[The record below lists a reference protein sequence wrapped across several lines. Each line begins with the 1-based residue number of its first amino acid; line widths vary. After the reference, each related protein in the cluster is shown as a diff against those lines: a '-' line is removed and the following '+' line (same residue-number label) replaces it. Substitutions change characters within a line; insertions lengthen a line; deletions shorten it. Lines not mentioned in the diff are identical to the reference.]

1 MFLVP
6 NKHSSSN
13 LSTSRTILELYFL
26 QRANFCVSE
35 QRVKLRVDLAFKL
48 LVSGNTL
55 STIVLQMTV
64 LTSENTV
71 KFFAL
76 NLTAC
81 DIISLSVETTESNIT
96 LTALL
101 N

>member
-1 MFLVP
+1 M
-6 NKHSSSN
+6 
-13 LSTSRTILELYFL
+13 
-26 QRANFCVSE
+26 
-35 QRVKLRVDLAFKL
+35 
-48 LVSGNTL
+48 SGNTL
-55 STIVLQMTV
+55 STIVLQITV
-64 LTSENTV
+64 LASDNTV

-96 LTALL
+96 LIKLRDKHPHSIPAM